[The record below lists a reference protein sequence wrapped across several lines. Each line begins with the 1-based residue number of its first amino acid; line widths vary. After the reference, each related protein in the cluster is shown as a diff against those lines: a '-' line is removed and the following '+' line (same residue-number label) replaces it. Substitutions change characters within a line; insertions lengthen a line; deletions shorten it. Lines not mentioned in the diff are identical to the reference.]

1 MNASP
6 HFIILTTPR
15 SGSSWLSSLLDDH
28 PDLQVYG
35 ELFLKHAVP
44 KEYEE
49 LRAKDP
55 DKFFQFR
62 AKNKVMRPGATY
74 TYLDHVFEK
83 EEGGSGFKLMAAPL
97 IKHPEIILYCN
108 KNDIKVIYL
117 TRPAEE
123 RALSY
128 AVAERRNYFHKIK
141 QDIDKEEKI
150 ELNLKRVQNIYF
162 KQRILSK
169 TLNILV
175 NAIRS
180 PLLTISY
187 SQLVQNAEKTVQD
200 IYTFL
205 GIKEHAA
212 SSEFKKLSE
221 TPYSDQI
228 KNYDDVMKVFKQ

>member
-1 MNASP
+1 MNSTP

-28 PDLQVYG
+28 PDLSVYG
-35 ELFLKHAVP
+35 ELFLEHAVP

-62 AKNKVMRPGATY
+62 VKNKIIRPGATY
-74 TYLDHVFEK
+74 AYLDYVFEK
-83 EEGGSGFKLMAAPL
+83 EKRGSGFKLMAAPL

-117 TRPAEE
+117 TRPSEE
-123 RALSY
+123 RTLSY
-128 AVAERRNYFHKIK
+128 AVAEQRNHFHKIK
-141 QDIDKEEKI
+141 QNIDKKEKI
-150 ELNLKRVQNIYF
+150 EINLKRAQKIYF

-169 TLNILV
+169 TLNVLV
-175 NAIRS
+175 NAIKS

-187 SQLVQNAEKTVQD
+187 SQLVQNTEKTVHD
-200 IYTFL
+200 IHTFL
-205 GIKEHAA
+205 GIKEHTA
-212 SSEFKKLSE
+212 SSEFEKLSE

-228 KNYDDVMKVFKQ
+228 KNYDDVMKVFKR